1 MVIGSIVFDIYIPQA
16 NSLKEKR
23 MVIRSMKEKLK
34 AKFNVSVSEVG
45 NQDLWQ
51 SAYIAVVMV
60 SPDKNQTEKMMQSVI
75 NFVEANFPDIYI
87 NIHKE
92 LIWKY

>member
-1 MVIGSIVFDIYIPQA
+1 MVIGSIVFDIYIPHA
-16 NSLKEKR
+16 TSLKEKR
-23 MVIRSMKEKLK
+23 MVIRSLKEKLK
-34 AKFNVSVSEVG
+34 SKFNVSVSEIG

-60 SPDKNQTEKMMQSVI
+60 SPEKKQTEKIMQSII
-75 NFVEANFPDIYI
+75 NFVESNFPELHF

-92 LIWKY
+92 LI